1 MGNIFNEDFQDF
13 IKAFNEAKVDYIL
26 VGGYSVILHG
36 HNRSTG
42 DMDIWVR
49 KSEENFHKINVAFS
63 IFKMPMFD
71 MTLEKFMS
79 TVNDVFTFGRS
90 PVAIDI
96 ITELKGLSFT
106 EAFSNA
112 TLVQVENIEVRLIH
126 LNDLINAKKASA
138 RPRDIDD
145 INHLKH
151 E

>member
-42 DMDIWVR
+42 DMGIWVR
-49 KSEENFHKINVAFS
+49 KSEENFHKIKIAFN

-106 EAFSNA
+106 EAFSNSN
-112 TLVQVENIEVRLIH
+112 LVQVENIEVRLIH
-126 LNDLINAKKASA
+126 LNDLIVAKKASA